1 MLTELGGEVSPAR
14 PSSGMDTHEIDPTA
28 AVDAFAMAVMT
39 SCAQLSLIL
48 SHMHRFAAAASDA
61 DPAGDSMPET
71 LRKVLNDVLAPL
83 AEEHAIEDLA
93 TAAQMLNAATDRIG
107 EELFVVDISRLEHD

>member
-1 MLTELGGEVSPAR
+1 
-14 PSSGMDTHEIDPTA
+14 MDTHEIDPTA

-39 SCAQLSLIL
+39 SCAQLSLVL
-48 SHMHRFAAAASDA
+48 SHMHRFAAANGSDA
-61 DPAGDSMPET
+61 ADDSVPET

-93 TAAQMLNAATDRIG
+93 TAVQMLGAATDRIG
-107 EELFVVDISRLEHD
+107 EDLFVVDVSRLEQD